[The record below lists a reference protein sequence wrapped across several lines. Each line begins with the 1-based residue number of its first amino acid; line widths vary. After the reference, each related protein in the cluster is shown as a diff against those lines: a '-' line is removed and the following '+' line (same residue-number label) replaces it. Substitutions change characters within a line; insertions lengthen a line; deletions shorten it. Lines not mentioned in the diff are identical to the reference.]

1 MRVGIIG
8 AGGVGGYFG
17 AQLAAHG
24 HDVVFVARG
33 AHLDAIR
40 SAGLKVVSEHAPVHI
55 AAPNATDRIDQ
66 LGPLDLVLIGVKLW
80 DTDAVG
86 KQIAP
91 LLSQDSAVLSLQNG
105 VTKDDILRRHVPHA
119 ALMGASCYISAAIEA
134 PGVIKHNG
142 ALARIVFGEFG
153 GQRTARAT
161 RILDALVDAGI
172 DAELST
178 SIEKVLW
185 EKFAFL
191 VGLSAVTS
199 TTRKPVGVIRVQP
212 RIRRLL
218 QEVMA
223 EVVRV
228 GQARGVHL
236 RADFAAQQMAFIDTL
251 PYEMTS
257 SMLNDLE
264 NGRRLELPWLS
275 DSVVE
280 MGREAG
286 IATPRNDILGALLAP
301 YVDGQG

>member
-1 MRVGIIG
+1 
-8 AGGVGGYFG
+8 
-17 AQLAAHG
+17 
-24 HDVVFVARG
+24 
-33 AHLDAIR
+33 
-40 SAGLKVVSEHAPVHI
+40 
-55 AAPNATDRIDQ
+55 
-66 LGPLDLVLIGVKLW
+66 LDLVLIGVKLW

-86 KQIAP
+86 RQIAP
-91 LLSQDSAVLSLQNG
+91 LLRQDSTVLSLQNG
-105 VTKDDILRRHVPHA
+105 VTKDDILRRHVPHT
-119 ALMGASCYISAAIEA
+119 ALMGATCYISAAIEA

-142 ALARIVFGEFG
+142 ALARIVFGEFD

-161 RILDALVDAGI
+161 RVLNVLLDSGI
-172 DAELST
+172 DAQLST
-178 SIEKVLW
+178 SVEEVLW

-199 TTRKPVGVIRVQP
+199 TTRQPVGVIRAQP
-212 RIRRLL
+212 RTREML

-228 GQARGVHL
+228 GRARGVQL
-236 RADFAAQQMAFIDTL
+236 PADFADQQMAFIDTL
-251 PYEMTS
+251 PHEMTS

-286 IATPRNDILGALLAP
+286 IATPRNEILGALLSP